1 MISIAI
7 YGTCQEMHLN
17 GLQEY
22 STYSSDSN
30 FAPCVYRGG
39 YYLAA
44 YGGASYYTSHRFN
57 GNTASSVSSIGLRPL
72 LYVK

>member
-1 MISIAI
+1 MSGNASEW
-7 YGTCQEMHLN
+7 TT
-17 GLQEY
+17 EY